1 MTKED
6 REFLNQIMDYANEVM
21 GDVDPE
27 KVRISEQLEKLRP
40 ILQKLA
46 MVYKMPV
53 EDVFI
58 KYMDLATEAALEQ
71 NKKFE
76 DDYKEILGETPK
88 PKFYKKIMGLIYF
101 SPISYLYFTT
111 LTLNTPSTASNS
123 FTISSVT
130 GVSISNIE
138 YATSPFD
145 LFIISVILIPLS
157 PNTVENLLIIPFI
170 FLWKIATRPA

>member
-76 DDYKEILGETPK
+76 DDYKDILGDNPK
-88 PKFYKKIMGLIYF
+88 PKYY
-101 SPISYLYFTT
+101 
-111 LTLNTPSTASNS
+111 
-123 FTISSVT
+123 
-130 GVSISNIE
+130 
-138 YATSPFD
+138 
-145 LFIISVILIPLS
+145 
-157 PNTVENLLIIPFI
+157 
-170 FLWKIATRPA
+170 

>member
-76 DDYKEILGETPK
+76 DDYKEILGENPK
-88 PKFYKKIMGLIYF
+88 PKFY
-101 SPISYLYFTT
+101 
-111 LTLNTPSTASNS
+111 
-123 FTISSVT
+123 
-130 GVSISNIE
+130 
-138 YATSPFD
+138 
-145 LFIISVILIPLS
+145 
-157 PNTVENLLIIPFI
+157 
-170 FLWKIATRPA
+170 

>member
-76 DDYKEILGETPK
+76 DDYKEIHGETPK
-88 PKFYKKIMGLIYF
+88 PKFY
-101 SPISYLYFTT
+101 
-111 LTLNTPSTASNS
+111 
-123 FTISSVT
+123 
-130 GVSISNIE
+130 
-138 YATSPFD
+138 
-145 LFIISVILIPLS
+145 
-157 PNTVENLLIIPFI
+157 
-170 FLWKIATRPA
+170 

>member
-6 REFLNQIMDYANEVM
+6 REFLGQIMAYADEVM

-71 NKKFE
+71 NRKFE

-88 PKFYKKIMGLIYF
+88 PKYY
-101 SPISYLYFTT
+101 
-111 LTLNTPSTASNS
+111 
-123 FTISSVT
+123 
-130 GVSISNIE
+130 
-138 YATSPFD
+138 
-145 LFIISVILIPLS
+145 
-157 PNTVENLLIIPFI
+157 
-170 FLWKIATRPA
+170 

>member
-6 REFLNQIMDYANEVM
+6 REFLNQIKDYANEVM

-46 MVYKMPV
+46 MVHKMPV

-71 NKKFE
+71 NRKFE
-76 DDYKEILGETPK
+76 EDYKEILGDTPK
-88 PKFYKKIMGLIYF
+88 PRYF
-101 SPISYLYFTT
+101 
-111 LTLNTPSTASNS
+111 
-123 FTISSVT
+123 
-130 GVSISNIE
+130 
-138 YATSPFD
+138 
-145 LFIISVILIPLS
+145 
-157 PNTVENLLIIPFI
+157 
-170 FLWKIATRPA
+170 

>member
-6 REFLNQIMDYANEVM
+6 REFLGQIMAYADEVI

-71 NKKFE
+71 NRKFE

-88 PKFYKKIMGLIYF
+88 PKYY
-101 SPISYLYFTT
+101 
-111 LTLNTPSTASNS
+111 
-123 FTISSVT
+123 
-130 GVSISNIE
+130 
-138 YATSPFD
+138 
-145 LFIISVILIPLS
+145 
-157 PNTVENLLIIPFI
+157 
-170 FLWKIATRPA
+170 